1 MSFVHKHVVNLYISY
16 ELDIW
21 SNDLNTD
28 FLLGN
33 CLLGAVKLSR
43 NVDPDKY
50 RYSGYGIGFDA
61 RSDVDWSDGCKGKNI
76 IIFGADMSSSTHI
89 DDKNKYII
97 VLGEYPTQGLDNTT
111 ITVAAKYPINFT
123 QSIERFVLSLH
134 YNGRN
139 SFLFGNAVK
148 VYQFKA
154 KDSK

>member
-61 RSDVDWSDGCKGKNI
+61 RSDVD
-76 IIFGADMSSSTHI
+76 
-89 DDKNKYII
+89 
-97 VLGEYPTQGLDNTT
+97 
-111 ITVAAKYPINFT
+111 
-123 QSIERFVLSLH
+123 
-134 YNGRN
+134 
-139 SFLFGNAVK
+139 
-148 VYQFKA
+148 
-154 KDSK
+154 